1 MFPSFVCVLPML
13 STYFEHFVWR
23 CCWVNY
29 CSVPKASLVA
39 VPSKPSPKKVWQDT
53 LIEVCRAFLFLCSLS
68 LAAITSPTDT
78 VGEVI
83 RVPDVALAKTSFLC
97 LPLFLASAWCLLWV
111 LRVGA
116 IFLVASRKAENK
128 NQNLISILSES
139 DRIEIRFWFLLESFY
154 FTVVIE
160 KWQGSETEP
169 QENRLLYTGVLAQE
183 N

>member
-1 MFPSFVCVLPML
+1 MS
-13 STYFEHFVWR
+13 
-23 CCWVNY
+23 
-29 CSVPKASLVA
+29 
-39 VPSKPSPKKVWQDT
+39 
-53 LIEVCRAFLFLCSLS
+53 FLCVCPPSAWCLLWISCVEVLLGKVLQRTQSFSSSCAFEAFTKKGFTRYAYWSLGFFFFFT
-68 LAAITSPTDT
+68 ACPWQQHQGPWITSPPDT

-97 LPLFLASAWCLLWV
+97 LPLFLASAWCLLWI

-154 FTVVIE
+154 SVHREMT
-160 KWQGSETEP
+160 
-169 QENRLLYTGVLAQE
+169 R
-183 N
+183 